1 VFSTAQNL
9 HPVIHNLDREYGKSK
24 LMACVRHRLWVKQ
37 GQEED
42 QEEDRKEDQEEDRKE
57 DQQEDQSQRL
67 IRLRHQDRYSPISCL

>member
-24 LMACVRHRLWVKQ
+24 LMACARHRLWVKQ
-37 GQEED
+37 D